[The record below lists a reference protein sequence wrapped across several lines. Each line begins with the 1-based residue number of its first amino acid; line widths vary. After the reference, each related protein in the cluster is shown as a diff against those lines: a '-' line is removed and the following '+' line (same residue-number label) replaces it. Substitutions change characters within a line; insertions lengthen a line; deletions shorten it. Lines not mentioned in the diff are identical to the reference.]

1 MIQINRKRLIFFF
14 TLIALSA
21 SSILIAPSL
30 TKAMASE
37 LFTIHSRS
45 EIVAQASPVPTSS
58 SQVKPSPKPSPETPG
73 AISSPKISITSP
85 FYLQQDFWAKVAI
98 AVVSAIATLAANY
111 TLQVLKKKDEPKHQL
126 SHYTSIKKGVVEVEK
141 DFQEKISILYN
152 SQKIANDFY
161 YVVCE
166 VKNTGSLA
174 IKDEY
179 IRFEFSKGTRFID
192 VFAPDAKK
200 EMGVEDLENDPSF
213 KLENHEKRYKI
224 SSLKKCEKII
234 FRFVVV
240 PTEGE
245 SLTMT
250 PHNTNGEVEFILGS
264 LKEVEDER
272 YNLTKFITLFLIFI
286 IVPPVFDAIPFFG
299 SMVALWARLSI
310 LFLIYPFIEPISKIV
325 AQAVLRRDYKTEDLV
340 KEFVNI
346 DGSDNNVIY
355 LSGSRNNQA
364 DNIISIGREPELG
377 IKEKESIK
385 DLLSQLIDAI
395 HLDVNLSLADK
406 NEALEQVQILS
417 DAVNI
422 HNAQKQSSARAAF
435 KTLKAIMASLPS
447 GSHLVESGNKLMP
460 LIAQILG
467 V

>member
-1 MIQINRKRLIFFF
+1 MIQINRKRLIIFF

-45 EIVAQASPVPTSS
+45 EIVAQASPIPTSS

-111 TLQVLKKKDEPKHQL
+111 TLQVLKKKDEPKHQI

-174 IKDEY
+174 IKDEH

-192 VFAPDAKK
+192 VFAPDTKK

-213 KLENHEKRYKI
+213 KLENYEKRYKI

-340 KEFVNI
+340 KEFVSVT
-346 DGSDNNVIY
+346 GSDNNVIY
-355 LSGSRNNQA
+355 LSGNHTT
-364 DNIISIGREPELG
+364 DIISIGREPELG
-377 IKEKESIK
+377 IKEQESIK
-385 DLLSQLIDAI
+385 DLLLQLIDAI
-395 HLDVNLSLADK
+395 NLDVNLSLADK
-406 NEALEQVQILS
+406 NDALEQVQILS
-417 DAVNI
+417 NAVNI
-422 HNAQKQSSARAAF
+422 HDAQKQSSARAAF

-447 GSHLVESGNKLMP
+447 GSRLVESGNKLMP
-460 LIAQILG
+460 LIAQILA

>member
-1 MIQINRKRLIFFF
+1 MIQINRKRLIIFF

-21 SSILIAPSL
+21 SFILIAPSL

-37 LFTIHSRS
+37 LFTIHSLS
-45 EIVAQASPVPTSS
+45 EIVAQARPIPTS
-58 SQVKPSPKPSPETPG
+58 SQVKPSPKPSPKSSG
-73 AISSPKISITSP
+73 SISSPNISITSP

-126 SHYTSIKKGVVEVEK
+126 SYYTSIKKGVVEVEK

-152 SQKIANDFY
+152 DRKIANDFY

-166 VKNTGSLA
+166 VENTGSLA

-200 EMGVEDLENDPSF
+200 EMGVEDLQNDLSF

-224 SSLKKCEKII
+224 SSLKKSEKTI

-286 IVPPVFDAIPFFG
+286 IVPPVFDVIPFFG
-299 SMVALWARLSI
+299 SIVALFARLSI
-310 LFLIYPFIEPISKIV
+310 LFLIYPLIEPISNIV
-325 AQAVLRRDYKTEDLV
+325 AQAVLRRAYKTEDLV
-340 KEFVNI
+340 KEFVNVA
-346 DGSDNNVIY
+346 GSDNNVIY
-355 LSGSRNNQA
+355 LSGDHQREH
-364 DNIISIGREPELG
+364 IISIGREPELG
-377 IKEKESIK
+377 IKEQESIK
-385 DLLSQLIDAI
+385 DLLFQLTDAI
-395 HLDVNLSLADK
+395 NLDVNLSLADK

-422 HNAQKQSSARAAF
+422 HNSQKQSSARAAF

-447 GSHLVESGNKLMP
+447 GSSLAESGNKLMP

>member
-1 MIQINRKRLIFFF
+1 VIQINTKKLIFFF

-30 TKAMASE
+30 TKAMANE
-37 LFTIHSRS
+37 LFTIHSLS
-45 EIVAQASPVPTSS
+45 EIVAQAPPIPTSS
-58 SQVKPSPKPSPETPG
+58 SQVKPSPKPSPESPG
-73 AISSPKISITSP
+73 AISSPNISINSR
-85 FYLQQDFWAKVAI
+85 FYSQQDFWAKVAI

-126 SHYTSIKKGVVEVEK
+126 SHYTSIKKGIVEVEK

-152 SQKIANDFY
+152 DQKIANDSY

-179 IRFEFSKGTRFID
+179 IRFDFSKGTKFID
-192 VFAPDAKK
+192 VFTPDVKK
-200 EMGVEDLENDPSF
+200 EMGVEELKNDPSF

-272 YNLTKFITLFLIFI
+272 YKLTKFITLCLIFI

-299 SMVALWARLSI
+299 SIVALSARLSI
-310 LFLIYPFIEPISKIV
+310 LFLIYPFIDPISKIV
-325 AQAVLRRDYKTEDLV
+325 AQAVLRRAYKTEDLV
-340 KEFVNI
+340 KEFVTVS
-346 DGSDNNVIY
+346 GSDNNVIY
-355 LSGSRNNQA
+355 LSGHHQT
-364 DNIISIGREPELG
+364 DIISIGKEPELG
-377 IKEKESIK
+377 IKEQESIK

-395 HLDVNLSLADK
+395 DLDVNLSLADK

-417 DAVNI
+417 NAVNI

-447 GSHLVESGNKLMP
+447 GSRLVESGNKLMP

>member
-1 MIQINRKRLIFFF
+1 MIQINRKRLIIFF

-37 LFTIHSRS
+37 LFTIHSLS
-45 EIVAQASPVPTSS
+45 EIVAQARPIPTS
-58 SQVKPSPKPSPETPG
+58 SQVKPSPKPSPKSSG
-73 AISSPKISITSP
+73 AISSPNISITSP

-111 TLQVLKKKDEPKHQL
+111 TLQVLKKKDEPKYQL

-200 EMGVEDLENDPSF
+200 EMGVEDLQNDPNF

-286 IVPPVFDAIPFFG
+286 IVPPVFDVIPFFG
-299 SMVALWARLSI
+299 SIVALWARLSI

-325 AQAVLRRDYKTEDLV
+325 AQAVLTGAYKTEDLV
-340 KEFVNI
+340 KEFVNVA
-346 DGSDNNVIY
+346 GSDNNVIY
-355 LSGSRNNQA
+355 LSGNHQA
-364 DNIISIGREPELG
+364 DHIISIGREPELG
-377 IKEKESIK
+377 IKEQESIK
-385 DLLSQLIDAI
+385 DLLFQLTDAI
-395 HLDVNLSLADK
+395 NLDVNLSLADK

-447 GSHLVESGNKLMP
+447 GSRLVESGNKLMP